1 MEKNFERVR
10 SKKDIFISVSL
21 IILGCGLMILPNSD
35 SINVAGFIMT
45 LAGVI
50 FAFVLKT
57 AYKDSITG
65 EIYSKK
71 ERYFAHAKLNQLM
84 LSLTSPNRFS
94 TNGENE
100 GNALRLDVYYNRN
113 KVYLQLME
121 YIPYTYEPCT
131 KFYEHEISDGAKFIH
146 N

>member
-10 SKKDIFISVSL
+10 SKKDILISVSL
-21 IILGCGLMILPNSD
+21 IILGCGLMLLPNSD
-35 SINVAGFIMT
+35 AINVTGFFII
-45 LAGVI
+45 LAGII
-50 FAFVLKT
+50 FSFVLKT
-57 AYKDSITG
+57 AYKDCLTG

-84 LSLTSPNRFS
+84 LALTSPNRFC

-100 GNALRLDVYYNRN
+100 GNSLRLDVYYNKK
-113 KVYLQLME
+113 KVYTQLME
-121 YIPYTYEPCT
+121 YVPYTYQPCT
-131 KFYEHEISDGAKFIH
+131 RIYEHDISDGAKFIH

>member
-1 MEKNFERVR
+1 
-10 SKKDIFISVSL
+10 
-21 IILGCGLMILPNSD
+21 
-35 SINVAGFIMT
+35 MT

-57 AYKDSITG
+57 AYKGSITG

-71 ERYFAHAKLNQLM
+71 ERYFAHTKLNQLM

-121 YIPYTYEPCT
+121 YVPYTYEPCT
-131 KFYEHEISDGAKFIH
+131 KFYEHDISDGAKFIH